1 MTLHNDSHYLT
12 LADVLAKINNDVT
25 TLGTD
30 FAFAE
35 GSALHRVFKYAFDEK
50 WALPEGIPPYKHPN
64 IKEGASIVDLLILIR
79 RGRLDYFSAEKYPNL
94 SNMKREE
101 IFTRTLECL
110 SDGEAEVLLL
120 VKDHELYKKYP
131 NITRDVLV
139 EYGYL
144 PKLETE
150 KEVSKSE
157 TKSEEVDTKV
167 SDEIVET
174 PKKVS
179 KTKSTTKTTRTKTK
193 KTKK

>member
-12 LADVLAKINNDVT
+12 LADVLKKINDNVAS
-25 TLGTD
+25 LGTD
-30 FAFAE
+30 FAFSE

-50 WALPEGIPPYKHPN
+50 WALPEGTPPYKHPN
-64 IKEGASIVDLLILIR
+64 IKEGASIIDLLILIR

-94 SNMKREE
+94 SKMKREE

-110 SDGEAEVLLL
+110 SNGEAEVLLL

-144 PKLETE
+144 PKLEVT
-150 KEVSKSE
+150 KEASKSDD
-157 TKSEEVDTKV
+157 KSESV
-167 SDEIVET
+167 VET
-174 PKKVS
+174 VEEKSKTESKNTKAKKRTSKTTKKS
-179 KTKSTTKTTRTKTK
+179 KTKKSE
-193 KTKK
+193 